1 VDRVSEDEA
10 ALRASQ
16 HEPGE
21 AGDDTSHVRRYGPR
35 AFGATGVLMPSTY
48 LDSAVFRDIFTTPAM
63 RAVWSDESRVQKY
76 LDFEK
81 ALAVAQA
88 RLKIIPQDAC
98 DEIVKHCDVKNYDMA
113 KLKEATERIDYPVLP
128 VVQQLVKLCKDK
140 LGEWSHWG
148 ATTQDITDTATILQI
163 QESLAIIGS
172 EINAISDALAAL
184 AKKYR
189 DTPMAGRS
197 NLQQAVPI
205 TFGYKIATMLAG
217 FERHKQRLA
226 ELKPRVLVGEFGGA
240 AGTLS
245 SLGKDGLLCQ
255 TELMKELKLG
265 QPAISWHTVRD
276 TIAEVGCFLGLVTG
290 SCGKIAF
297 DVKLLMQTEVEEV
310 QEPFHQGRGSSSTM
324 PQKRNPISSV
334 YITAQVAMVKQL
346 AGALLEAMIED
357 HERATG
363 PWEIEWLALP
373 EIFMLAAGAL
383 AQTRFLVEGLQVNEQ
398 KMRDNI
404 FITKG
409 LIMSEAVMM
418 GLGDKMGRNYAHDV
432 VYDICREVVKT
443 GRPLIDLLEEN
454 AEIRK
459 HADRK
464 ELEKMV
470 NPANYLGVAGEMVD
484 RVLAM
489 RKK

>member
-1 VDRVSEDEA
+1 
-10 ALRASQ
+10 
-16 HEPGE
+16 
-21 AGDDTSHVRRYGPR
+21 
-35 AFGATGVLMPSTY
+35 MPSTI
-48 LDSAVFRDIFTTPAM
+48 LDSAVFRDIFTTPDM
-63 RAVWSDESRVQKY
+63 RQIWSDENRVQKY
-76 LDFEK
+76 LDFEA
-81 ALAVAQA
+81 ALARAQA
-88 RLKIIPQDAC
+88 RLKIIPQEAC
-98 DEIVKHCDVKNYDMA
+98 DEIVAHCDAKLIDMA
-113 KLKEATERIDYPVLP
+113 NLKEATERIGYPVLP
-128 VVQQLVKLCKDK
+128 VVQQLVKLCRDN

-148 ATTQDITDTATILQI
+148 ATTQDITDTASVLQI
-163 QESLAIIGS
+163 REGLAIVAREIG
-172 EINAISDALAAL
+172 AIADALAAL

-205 TFGYKIATMLAG
+205 TFGYKMATLLAA
-217 FERHKQRLA
+217 FERHKQRLSEIKA
-226 ELKPRVLVGEFGGA
+226 RVLVGEFGGA

-245 SLGKDGLLCQ
+245 SLGKDGLRVQ
-255 TELMKELKLG
+255 AELMKELKLG

-276 TIAEVGCFLGLVTG
+276 CIAEVGCFLGLVTG

-310 QEPFHQGRGSSSTM
+310 YEPFHQGRGSSSTM

-334 YITAQVAMVKQL
+334 YITAQTAMVKQL
-346 AGALLEAMIED
+346 VAALLEAMIED

-363 PWEIEWLALP
+363 PWEIEWIALP
-373 EIFMLAAGAL
+373 EIFMLSAGAL
-383 AQTRFLVEGLQVNEQ
+383 AQTRFLVEGLQVNEK
-398 KMRDNI
+398 KMRENLD
-404 FITKG
+404 ITNG

-418 GLGDKMGRNYAHDV
+418 GLGDKMGRNTAHDV

-443 GRPLIDLLEEN
+443 GQPLIDLLEEN

-464 ELEKMV
+464 KLEALV
-470 NPANYLGVAGEMVD
+470 DPANYLGVAGEMVD

-489 RKK
+489 RK

>member
-1 VDRVSEDEA
+1 
-10 ALRASQ
+10 
-16 HEPGE
+16 
-21 AGDDTSHVRRYGPR
+21 
-35 AFGATGVLMPSTY
+35 MPSTY

-63 RAVWSDESRVQKY
+63 RQVWSDENRVQKY
-76 LDFEK
+76 LNVEA
-81 ALAVAQA
+81 ALARAQA
-88 RLKIIPQDAC
+88 KLKIIPQEAC
-98 DEIVKHCDVKNYDMA
+98 DEIVKHCSADKMDFA
-113 KLKEATERIDYPVLP
+113 RLKEATERIGYPVLP
-128 VVQQLVKLCKDK
+128 VVQQLVKLCRDK

-148 ATTQDITDTATILQI
+148 ATTQDVTDTATVLQI
-163 QESLAIIGS
+163 GEALALVGQEIDGIC
-172 EINAISDALAAL
+172 DALAGL
-184 AKKYR
+184 ARKYR

-205 TFGYKIATMLAG
+205 TFGYKMATVLAA
-217 FERHKQRLA
+217 FERHRQRLN

-245 SLGKDGLLCQ
+245 SLGRDGLRCQ
-255 TELMKELKLG
+255 QELMQELGLG

-334 YITAQVAMVKQL
+334 YITAQTAIVKQHV
-346 AGALLEAMIED
+346 AALLEAMVED

-363 PWEIEWLALP
+363 PWEIEWIVLP

-383 AQTRFLVEGLQVNEQ
+383 AQTRFVVEGLQVNER

-418 GLGDKMGRNYAHDV
+418 GLGDRMGRNHAHDL

-443 GRPLIDLLEEN
+443 GRPLLDLLAEN
-454 AEIRK
+454 DEIGK
-459 HADRK
+459 HASRAD
-464 ELEKMV
+464 LERMLD
-470 NPANYLGVAGEMVD
+470 PANYLGVAGEMVD

-489 RKK
+489 RGK